1 MPLRSLLCPGGDKRH
16 AVNNVTPSSWAV
28 MGALAQGCGS
38 QRRLLLT
45 LLVNGVWEK
54 KQRQLVNIDSN
65 PKEWSRD
72 FSGGSVVE
80 TLPFNA
86 VG

>member
-1 MPLRSLLCPGGDKRH
+1 M
-16 AVNNVTPSSWAV
+16 
-28 MGALAQGCGS
+28 
-38 QRRLLLT
+38 
-45 LLVNGVWEK
+45 LVNGVWEK